1 MRKEETMTYWTRFIA
16 GIALFIS
23 FYAIGEY
30 FGLHK
35 AFSFL
40 IATLGSIA
48 IHIPNFYVMH
58 FGSDLKKIE
67 KALISNRSVPLYN
80 FFFASAN
87 RDNKEVAFSI
97 EALLNRY
104 KSPSK
109 QALFKTLHA
118 AYKEEILTVKEE
130 IKLITPKKSQYF
142 YQVLVCIEEGNII
155 EAEKYIN
162 LIDKPV
168 TKNILKIEMMLKV
181 GQLAE
186 AYQLSLQTLEQSKGI
201 QKYTIYKSIET
212 YFPMFINQHKQVI

>member
-1 MRKEETMTYWTRFIA
+1 MRKEETMTYWTRFIV
-16 GIALFIS
+16 GVALFIP
-23 FYAIGEY
+23 FYAVGEY
-30 FGLHK
+30 FAVHK

-40 IATLGSIA
+40 VASVGSIS
-48 IHIPNFYVMH
+48 IFVPNFYVMH

-67 KALISNRSVPLYN
+67 KALISNRVVPLYN
-80 FFFASAN
+80 FILASAN
-87 RDNKEVAFSI
+87 KDDKEVEFSI

-118 AYKEEILTVKEE
+118 AYKEEILTVREE
-130 IKLITPKKSQYF
+130 IKLITPAKSQYF
-142 YQVLVCIEEGNII
+142 YQALVCIEEGNII

-168 TKNILKIEMMLKV
+168 TKNILKIELMLKV

-186 AYQLSLQTLEQSKGI
+186 AYQLSLQTLEKSKGI

-212 YFPMFINQHKQVI
+212 YFPMFIDQHKQVI